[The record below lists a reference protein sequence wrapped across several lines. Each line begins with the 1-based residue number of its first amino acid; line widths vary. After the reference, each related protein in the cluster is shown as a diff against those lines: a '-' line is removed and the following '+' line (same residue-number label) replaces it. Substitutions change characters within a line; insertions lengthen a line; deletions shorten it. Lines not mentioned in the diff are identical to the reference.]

1 MVGDGA
7 CYQADDIRSLESTWS
22 EKSDSSK
29 LSSDLLMYRED
40 MHLNPQIKTQKL
52 KVEAQYLM
60 FSSASQD
67 DKREVTNLAASTKNT
82 FSQVRWSACQEC
94 TKPILERDKSRMGV
108 HAHNPSSPVVPN
120 LPLIQFMR
128 W

>member
-1 MVGDGA
+1 MA
-7 CYQADDIRSLESTWS
+7 LATKPDDNPSLESIWS

-60 FSSASQD
+60 FSSPSQD
-67 DKREVTNLAASTKNT
+67 DKCEFTNLA
-82 FSQVRWSACQEC
+82 
-94 TKPILERDKSRMGV
+94 KPLRTHSHKLGMWHCG
-108 HAHNPSSPVVPN
+108 
-120 LPLIQFMR
+120 
-128 W
+128 